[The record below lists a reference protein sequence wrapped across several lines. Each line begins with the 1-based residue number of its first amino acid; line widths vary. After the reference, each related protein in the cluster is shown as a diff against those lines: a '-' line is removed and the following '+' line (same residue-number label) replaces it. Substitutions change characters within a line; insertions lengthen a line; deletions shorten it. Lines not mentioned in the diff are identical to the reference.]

1 MFERILVPLDG
12 SAMAE
17 TALAAVEALRKTFDS
32 TITLIHLPEA
42 DGPREV
48 HGQRHLS
55 GGSEAGDY
63 LAEVAARAFPPGAKV
78 DFHVHE
84 AEVSDLPR
92 SLAEHAAE
100 LCQDLVVLCVHGSG
114 GLERLFEGNLGQ
126 RIMRHQTAP
135 VLLLRAETPPF
146 LPFRRILLALDGRS
160 EHEQS
165 FSLTREFAAA
175 TGAAVDLASIVPTRS
190 TLKGGQRA
198 AGLLSPSAMRES
210 LRLSEES
217 VDAYLAERATK
228 LAEKGIAVDTVRR
241 KGDPARQLARVAAE
255 LGSDLLVLGTHGR
268 AGSQAFW
275 AESAAARI
283 IAAVRLPA
291 LLVPSE
297 KGSCG

>member
-17 TALAAVEALRKTFDS
+17 TALPAVEILRKTFGS

-55 GGSEAGDY
+55 GGGEAGDY

-78 DFHVHE
+78 DLHVHE
-84 AEVSDLPR
+84 AEVSDLPK

-114 GLERLFEGNLGQ
+114 SLERLFEGNLGQ
-126 RIMRHQTAP
+126 RVMRHQTAP
-135 VLLLRAETPPF
+135 VLLLRAEAPPV
-146 LPFRRILLALDGRS
+146 LPFRRMLLALDGKPD
-160 EHEQS
+160 HEQS
-165 FSLTREFAAA
+165 FSLARDFAAA
-175 TGAAVDLASIVPTRS
+175 TGAAVDLVSIVPTRS

-198 AGLLSPSAMRES
+198 SGLLSPSAMRES
-210 LRLSEES
+210 LRLAEES
-217 VDAYLAERATK
+217 VDAYLAEKAAM
-228 LAEKGIAVDTVRR
+228 LAEAGVAVDTIRR
-241 KGDPARQLARVAAE
+241 GGDPARQLARVAAE
-255 LGSDLLVLGTHGR
+255 RGNDLLVLGTHGR
-268 AGSQAFW
+268 SGSRAFW

-291 LLVPSE
+291 LLVPSG

>member
-17 TALAAVEALRKTFDS
+17 TALAAVEALRKAFDS

-55 GGSEAGDY
+55 GGDEAGDY
-63 LAEVAARAFPPGAKV
+63 LAEVRARAFPPEAKV
-78 DFHVHE
+78 ERHVHE
-84 AEVSDLPR
+84 AEVSDLPK

-135 VLLLRAETPPF
+135 VLLLRAESPSA
-146 LPFRRILLALDGRS
+146 LPFRRILLALDGKP

-165 FSLTREFAAA
+165 FSLALDFAAA
-175 TGAAVDLASIVPTRS
+175 TGAAVDLVSVVPTRS

-210 LRLSEES
+210 LRLSEER
-217 VDAYLAERATK
+217 VDAYLSEKAAR
-228 LAEKGIAVDTVRR
+228 LAEAGIAVSTLRR
-241 KGDPARQLARVAAE
+241 RGDPARQLARVAAE
-255 LGSDLLVLGTHGR
+255 LGSDLLILGTHGR
-268 AGSQAFW
+268 SGSRAFW

-283 IAAVRLPA
+283 IAAVRIPA

-297 KGSCG
+297 RGSCG

>member
-32 TITLIHLPEA
+32 TITLIHLPET
-42 DGPREV
+42 DGPKEV

-55 GGSEAGDY
+55 GGDEAGDY
-63 LAEVAARAFPPGAKV
+63 LAEVASRAFPPGAKV
-78 DFHVHE
+78 ERHVHE
-84 AEVSDLPR
+84 AEVSDLPK

-100 LCQDLVVLCVHGSG
+100 LNQDLVVLCVHGSG

-135 VLLLRAETPPF
+135 VLLLRADAPSV
-146 LPFRRILLALDGRS
+146 LPFCRMLLALDGKS

-165 FSLTREFAAA
+165 FSLAQKFAEA
-175 TGAAVDLASIVPTRS
+175 TGAAVDLVSVVPTRS

-198 AGLLSPSAMRES
+198 SGLLSPSAMRES
-210 LRLSEES
+210 LRLAEES
-217 VDAYLAERATK
+217 VDAYLAEKAER
-228 LAEKGIAVDTVRR
+228 LAEAGIVVDAVRR
-241 KGDPARQLARVAAE
+241 RGDPARQLARAAAE
-255 LGSDLLVLGTHGR
+255 HGNDLLVLGTHGR

-291 LLVPSE
+291 LLVPSD
-297 KGSCG
+297 KPM